1 MSLFNYRFALAYEKY
16 NALNIDIGFLSLD
29 PDRVNGSLTGGKFN
43 DLGDDI
49 KSDLNDVNPVLYEF
63 LKCRDLTN

>member
-1 MSLFNYRFALAYEKY
+1 MAYEKY

-29 PDRVNGSLTGGKFN
+29 PDRVNDSLTGGKFN

-49 KSDLNDVNPVLYEF
+49 KSDSNDVNPVFYEF
-63 LKCRDLTN
+63 LKCRDLIH

>member
-29 PDRVNGSLTGGKFN
+29 PDRFNDSLTDGKFN

-49 KSDLNDVNPVLYEF
+49 KSDSNDVNPVLYEF
-63 LKCRDLTN
+63 LKCRDLTH

>member
-29 PDRVNGSLTGGKFN
+29 PDRVHDTLTGGN
-43 DLGDDI
+43 LMI
-49 KSDLNDVNPVLYEF
+49 
-63 LKCRDLTN
+63 